1 MKEITTKELRAIIKT
16 REERLH
22 TETVQHATEWVN
34 SLTQTLIE
42 RAERGFTSV
51 AVCPP
56 NDICIN
62 EASKILE
69 ARGFEVMK
77 NSNKG
82 LVLLW

>member
-22 TETVQHATEWVN
+22 TEKVQHATEWVN
-34 SLTQTLIE
+34 SLTPILIE
-42 RAERGFTSV
+42 RAERGLTSV
-51 AVCPP
+51 TVYPP

-62 EASKILE
+62 EAGKILE

-77 NSNKG
+77 SSNED
-82 LVLLW
+82 LILFW

>member
-22 TETVQHATEWVN
+22 TEKVQHATEWVN

-42 RAERGFTSV
+42 RVERGHTSV
-51 AVCPP
+51 TVYPP

-62 EASKILE
+62 EVSKILE

-77 NSNKG
+77 NLNKS
-82 LVLLW
+82 LILFW